1 MADEQDPE
9 MIRQQMEMQRAAL
22 AAKLETLEN
31 KIVETVEGA
40 REAVAETVQTVKE
53 GVRDSVSTVKETVQ
67 NSVESVKETFDL
79 RLQVERHPWAMMG
92 GAVAV
97 GFAAGYLLNRA
108 QRAEQPHAWGAAA
121 GLDFR
126 PAGADAVSAPQKP
139 STTPPPA
146 AARESW
152 GDHFARMFAPELNKL
167 KGMAIGAALG
177 VIREMFTEPLP
188 EPMRPQF
195 NELVDSITVKLGGE
209 PVQKQTIQHL
219 FAHRAGHPNGD
230 RQGPPDEPRV
240 PRDEL

>member
-79 RLQVERHPWAMMG
+79 RLQVERHPWAMIG

-108 QRAEQPHAWGAAA
+108 QRAEHPHAWGAAA

-152 GDHFARMFAPELNKL
+152 GDR
-167 KGMAIGAALG
+167 
-177 VIREMFTEPLP
+177 R
-188 EPMRPQF
+188 RPRRHPR
-195 NELVDSITVKLGGE
+195 NV
-209 PVQKQTIQHL
+209 
-219 FAHRAGHPNGD
+219 HRAASRANAAAVQRAR
-230 RQGPPDEPRV
+230 RQHHGQARRGAGAKADNSAPVRAPRRAPQWRS
-240 PRDEL
+240 PRSSGRTPCSA